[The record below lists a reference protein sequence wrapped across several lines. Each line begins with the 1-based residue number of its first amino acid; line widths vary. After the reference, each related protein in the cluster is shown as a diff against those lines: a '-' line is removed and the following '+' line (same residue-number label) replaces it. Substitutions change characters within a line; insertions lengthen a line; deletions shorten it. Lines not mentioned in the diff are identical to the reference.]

1 MTTHPP
7 AASSASGPM
16 FPRPT
21 GKKPSLEDALEVLAD
36 LAGTPVHLEHPDD
49 PLLDHLLVGV
59 LAQHTTAAKAKE
71 ALRALSAAYLDLNE
85 LRVSG
90 KGEIEKALA
99 ELVPAERL
107 TQASWDLRMALQD
120 VYDATHG
127 LDLEPLRGRDPED
140 LKHFATRLPN
150 TAGGPAALVF
160 QLAVGEKHLALGPL
174 ESRLLDRLG
183 FLPRAATPQRVRLA
197 VERLIKPADRA
208 RFAWVTGATSRLF
221 ERDFDPAHPFCKLL
235 VECRAKELVEREKA
249 AKAEEVRRKAE
260 EKRLAI
266 EEAKRL
272 KLEAIER
279 KKREAEEKKKAIEA
293 EKKRKKD
300 EALKAAQQKKLA
312 EQARRLEEKRKQEE
326 AKKAALAAEKAK
338 KVAAEKAQKAAAEK
352 AKAEKAKAER
362 EAAEKAKKLAAEKA
376 EKAKRLAAEKAKKDA
391 ALKAKKAAAAKKSG
405 GARKR

>member
-1 MTTHPP
+1 
-7 AASSASGPM
+7 M

-21 GKKPSLEDALEVLAD
+21 GKKPGLDDALEVLAD
-36 LAGTPVHLEHPDD
+36 LAGAPVHLERLDD

-59 LAQHTTAAKAKE
+59 LSQHTSATKAKE
-71 ALRALSAAYLDLNE
+71 ALRAISAAYLDLNE

-90 KGEIEKALA
+90 RGEIEKALEEFVAA
-99 ELVPAERL
+99 EKLQA
-107 TQASWDLRMALQD
+107 ASWDLRMALQD

-127 LDLEPLRGRDPED
+127 LDLEPLRGREPED

-183 FLPRAATPQRVRLA
+183 MLPRAATPQRVRQA
-197 VERLIKPADRA
+197 VERLIKPAERL
-208 RFAWVTGATSRLF
+208 RFAWVTGATARLF

-235 VECRAKELVEREKA
+235 VECRARELVEREKA

-279 KKREAEEKKKAIEA
+279 KKREAEERKKALEA

-300 EALKAAQQKKLA
+300 EAIKAAQQKKLA

-326 AKKAALAAEKAK
+326 ARKAAVAAEKAK
-338 KVAAEKAQKAAAEK
+338 KQAALK
-352 AKAEKAKAER
+352 AKADKAKADR
-362 EAAEKAKKLAAEKA
+362 EKAEKAEKAKKLAAEKA
-376 EKAKRLAAEKAKKDA
+376 KKVAAEKAKKDA
-391 ALKAKKAAAAKKSG
+391 ALKAKKAQQAKKSG
-405 GARKR
+405 ASKKR